1 MSKTITYVVL
11 WILIASGIALGV
23 MLTFPPEKPAAI
35 SLKQFSVENQRAHL
49 RQMAQAP
56 HPLGTAEHGRVK
68 EYILAELRRLEL
80 TPVVQRERCSNS
92 WENGHA
98 RIAWVENLMV
108 RIPGR
113 DSSGAILLMAHYDS
127 VPDAPGANDDGA
139 GVTAILEILRILTV
153 SAPVKNDV
161 IALITDGEE
170 IGMFGAQVFFERHP
184 WAQDVG
190 VVLNLEARGSTGVSY
205 MYETGP
211 NNAWL
216 VRAFARSASSPVGNS
231 LTHAIYQSMPNDSD
245 FTLARSA
252 GIPGMNFAYID
263 GWQTYHTPLDNLDHL
278 DENTLY
284 HHGSSILEL
293 VNSLS
298 SMSLDTLPPGD
309 AVYFNLWRPWLI
321 SYPSAWVWPLTALA
335 LALFAGTL
343 LFGFWKRHLT
353 GRGILLGFVGLG
365 LCSGAAVGVAFALEH
380 AARGRFAA
388 AYPVISR
395 YPDFRHIFLFALLC
409 LTFSLFFLF
418 FRWARRW
425 EDTPSLAAGAAIW
438 CALGAVAV
446 TRFLPQGSFLMT
458 WPLLFAVFSLWVIL
472 AHDEPDKVSV
482 AQVFL
487 MGILALPALIQY
499 SMFFIAFNTAFRLS
513 PLSVLLPGLMLGLL
527 TPALAAYREK
537 ALSVTGVLF
546 LVLALAAAGFG
557 LFGLPVND
565 RPLPQTVFYEVDGES
580 AFLSVYERTPWTS
593 SFMGAGQEEPLSPLY
608 PLRGTVLRR
617 SHSRLPLSAPR
628 LESGAVSLAKG
639 RSIRELRV
647 SSPRRAPL
655 VSLLLASGE
664 PFTLQMGAEEEKI
677 FSAIRAEQEAD
688 AGKPHRLLL
697 YFFGMPEQGIRL
709 RLEAEGAGPIEV
721 ECADLSYDLPRG
733 LDLPPCPPD
742 ILLHPRTLAH
752 SRTRLPG
759 ISNPRS

>member
-1 MSKTITYVVL
+1 MNKTIAYVVL

-23 MLTFPPEKPAAI
+23 MMTFPPKRPEAI
-35 SLKQFSVENQRAHL
+35 SLKQFSVENQIRHL
-49 RQMAQAP
+49 TQMAQAP
-56 HPLGTAEHGRVK
+56 HPLGTAEHGRVQ
-68 EYILAELRRLEL
+68 EYILGELRSLKL
-80 TPVVQRERCSNS
+80 TPVVQRERCSSS
-92 WENGHA
+92 WANGYG
-98 RIAWVENLMV
+98 RVAWVENLIV
-108 RIPGR
+108 RIPGQ

-139 GVTAILEILRILTV
+139 GVAAILEILRILSV

-161 IALITDGEE
+161 IALISDGEE

-184 WAQDVG
+184 WSQDVG
-190 VVLNLEARGSTGVSY
+190 VVLNLEARGCTGVSF

-231 LTHAIYQSMPNDSD
+231 LTHAIYQAMPNDSD
-245 FTLARSA
+245 FTLAKSA
-252 GIPGMNFAYID
+252 GIPGLNFAYID
-263 GWQTYHTPLDNLDHL
+263 GWQAYHTPLDNLDHL
-278 DENTLY
+278 DDNTLY
-284 HHGSSILEL
+284 HHGSGILEL

-298 SMSLDTLPPGD
+298 GMSLDTLPPGD

-321 SYPSAWVWPLTALA
+321 SYPVAWIWPLTALA

-343 LFGFWKRHLT
+343 LYGFLKKHLT
-353 GRGILLGFVGLG
+353 GRGILLGFTGLALCGGSGVG
-365 LCSGAAVGVAFALEH
+365 AAFALES

-388 AYPVISR
+388 AYPVISQ
-395 YPDFRHIFLFALLC
+395 YPDFRHIFLFSLLC

-418 FRWARRW
+418 LRWARRW

-438 CALGAVAV
+438 WALGAVAV
-446 TRFLPQGSFLMT
+446 TRFLPLGSFLMT
-458 WPLLFAVFSLWVIL
+458 WPLMFVVFSLWVIL
-472 AHDEPDKVSV
+472 ARDEPDEVTV

-487 MGILALPALIQY
+487 MGILALPGLIQL
-499 SMFFIAFNTAFRLS
+499 SMFLIAFNTAFRLM
-513 PLSVLLPGLMLGLL
+513 PLSFLIPVLMLGLL

-537 ALSVTGVLF
+537 ALSVTGILF
-546 LVLALAAAGFG
+546 LVPALAAAGFG
-557 LFGLPVND
+557 LFGLPVNN

-580 AFLSVYERTPWTS
+580 SSLSVYERTPWIS
-593 SFMGAGQEEPLSPLY
+593 SFMEGGQEEPVSPVY

-617 SHSRLPLSAPR
+617 PHSRLPLAAPR
-628 LESGAVSLAKG
+628 LESGSASRAGG
-639 RSIRELRV
+639 RSIRELRI
-647 SSPRRAPL
+647 SSPRRAPV
-655 VSLLLASGE
+655 VSLLLAGGE
-664 PFTLQMGAEEEKI
+664 PFTLQIGAEGEKM

-697 YFFGMPEQGIRL
+697 HLFGMPAQGIRL
-709 RLEAEGAGPIEV
+709 RLEAEGDGPIEV

-733 LDLPPCPPD
+733 LDLPPHPPG

-752 SRTRLPG
+752 SRTRIPG
-759 ISNPRS
+759 LNDR